1 MMRIKQGLIAALSLS
16 LCLAMTSI
24 RVSADWATIGDNRVY
39 IEDNKMVKE
48 WKKIDGSW
56 YYFQKDNGYMTKGWL
71 KTNDCWYY
79 LDEKN
84 GKMVTGWLAQNKSWF
99 YLNPANGIMYSNMW
113 LSENGSRY
121 YFLGNGQMAT
131 GRVVIDNQTFE
142 FATDGKYIGTSSE
155 SLLNGLVTING
166 KLYYYK
172 QNVAQTGWQE
182 ADGRKLY
189 FAADGAAVYGWQTI
203 NGVSAYYVNGEAMVT
218 SDATDLKKEIIKELK
233 KMSGGQLDT
242 QMTDLQTAADIR
254 AFEGLSRADSIRPNN
269 TYFTTVLDEQK
280 ISYLD
285 AKEAICL
292 NVTSAEDCINQL
304 EDDYVFMK
312 ALNDKAFTKSAVGI
326 AQQGDTYQVHILLL
340 EE

>member
-1 MMRIKQGLIAALSLS
+1 MRIKQGLIAALSLS

-172 QNVAQTGWQE
+172 QNADRLAGGRWQ
-182 ADGRKLY
+182 
-189 FAADGAAVYGWQTI
+189 
-203 NGVSAYYVNGEAMVT
+203 
-218 SDATDLKKEIIKELK
+218 
-233 KMSGGQLDT
+233 
-242 QMTDLQTAADIR
+242 
-254 AFEGLSRADSIRPNN
+254 
-269 TYFTTVLDEQK
+269 
-280 ISYLD
+280 
-285 AKEAICL
+285 
-292 NVTSAEDCINQL
+292 
-304 EDDYVFMK
+304 K
-312 ALNDKAFTKSAVGI
+312 ALFCG
-326 AQQGDTYQVHILLL
+326 
-340 EE
+340 